1 MPDSIF
7 KAYDI
12 RGKYPKE
19 INKIT
24 ACLIGQAFIN
34 FVKDKVY
41 PVKSAKLLI
50 VIGQDLRKSSP
61 TLFKGLIKGI
71 STLRQTNIIDI
82 GKVPIDAFYFAVEYF
97 KADGGIMI
105 TASHNPLTW
114 NGFKMIVKNYGFICQ
129 GQGMEELELRVEN
142 QPSHPTGLLD
152 WITGQKSKIYIKS
165 VNIIP
170 NYLNHIF
177 KLAKK
182 LDFQPIPRSLKIGL
196 EFLGGTASKIIKP
209 LAKKLFLKTIYL
221 NSLVDPSDPL
231 LSKNLKRISK
241 TIKKKKL
248 DFGVSFDGDGDR
260 CVFLDE
266 KGKIIDP
273 SMILVLFSLFFLE
286 KFPHSKIVYNLV
298 CSKIVKETIKK
309 HGGIPIR
316 CPVGHVFIKKI
327 AAKNHAVFGGEHSAH
342 FFWKENNYSECP
354 SLALLLMIQILSRKK
369 QKLSKLIKPFKKYYK
384 GTEIDLSSK
393 KFSLTKMSKNFKKLV
408 SYFRGRKIDPVRRS
422 QTTSNFIPELRK
434 NLRSEPSNGVDY
446 LDGLTIEF
454 PDWWFNLRPSR
465 TESIFK
471 LVIEAEN
478 KKMFLEKKKKILS
491 LLTNLRIS

>member
-1 MPDSIF
+1 MSDIF

-24 ACLIGQAFIN
+24 ACLIGQAFVN
-34 FVKDKVY
+34 FTKDKI
-41 PVKSAKLLI
+41 KTKKLTI
-50 VIGQDLRKSSP
+50 VIGRDLRKSSSI
-61 TLFKGLIKGI
+61 LFKGLIEGT
-71 STLRQTNIIDI
+71 SVLRQTKIINI
-82 GKVPIDAFYFAVEYF
+82 GEVSIDAFYFAIEHF

-114 NGFKMIVKNYGFICQ
+114 NGFKMVVKNYGFICQ
-129 GQGMEELELRVEN
+129 GQGMEELESRVLASKQARCVTDKN
-142 QPSHPTGLLD
+142 
-152 WITGQKSKIYIKS
+152 QKSLPQNKLGAGQAKIYIKS
-165 VNIIP
+165 VNILP
-170 NYLNHIF
+170 NYLDHIF

-182 LDFQPIPRSLKIGL
+182 LNLYPIPRSLKIGL
-196 EFLGGTASKIIKP
+196 EFLGGTSSKIIKP
-209 LAKKLFLKTIYL
+209 LTKKLFLKTIYL

-231 LSKNLKRISK
+231 LSKNLKNINK
-241 TIKKKKL
+241 IIKKKNL

-273 SMILVLFSLFFLE
+273 SAILVLFSLFFLE

-298 CSKIVKETIKK
+298 CSKIVKEAIKK

-327 AAKNHAVFGGEHSAH
+327 AAKNHAAFGGEHSAH

-369 QKLSKLIKPFKKYYK
+369 QKLSELIKPFKKYYK
-384 GTEIDLSSK
+384 GAEIDLSSK
-393 KFSLTKMSKNFKKLV
+393 KFSLTKMSENFKKII
-408 SYFRGRKIDPVRRS
+408 SYFPSKKGKRKIDC
-422 QTTSNFIPELRK
+422 
-434 NLRSEPSNGVDY
+434 
-446 LDGLTIEF
+446 LDGLTLEF
-454 PDWWFNLRPSR
+454 PDWWLNLRPSR

-478 KKMFLEKKKKILS
+478 KKMFLEKKKKILK
-491 LLTNLRIS
+491 LIN